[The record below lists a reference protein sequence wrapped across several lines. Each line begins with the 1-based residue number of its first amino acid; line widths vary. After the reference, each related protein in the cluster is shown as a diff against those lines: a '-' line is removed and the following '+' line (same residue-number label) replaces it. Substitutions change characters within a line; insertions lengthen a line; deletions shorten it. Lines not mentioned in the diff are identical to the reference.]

1 MMSATGEHQAL
12 EEAAEWLMRLNEGGL
27 NEHERVEWLAWQASS
42 PARAHAW
49 QRAQLLQSKLGG
61 LPPTLAMA
69 ALDRPA
75 SRERRALVGKL
86 AVLLAVLPTGW
97 AGWKVFD
104 TGHWS
109 ADYRSAVG
117 ERRELTL
124 ADGSQ
129 LTLNT
134 DTAIDVRFDDQQR
147 LIRMLAGELLVQTAS
162 DRRPL
167 RVSTAQGRMQALG
180 TRFIV
185 RVLKASTRLQVL
197 EGAVQVQLN
206 DAQAGAARRV
216 NAGQSVQFTS
226 REYTVPLALDPA
238 AGAWTR
244 GMLLADNQR
253 LDDFIAEL
261 GRYRPGVLR
270 CDPAIAG
277 LRVAGAF
284 PLQDTRRA
292 LQMLAQTYSLTV
304 SEHLGGYWTTLS
316 AT

>member
-1 MMSATGEHQAL
+1 MMRNAPDAQAL
-12 EEAAEWLMRLNEGGL
+12 EEAADWLIRLSEGGL
-27 NEHERVEWLAWQASS
+27 NEHERAQWLAWQVSS
-42 PARAHAW
+42 PARSQAW
-49 QRAQLLQSKLGG
+49 ERAQLLQGKLGG

-86 AVLLAVLPTGW
+86 AMLLAVLPAGW
-97 AGWKVFD
+97 AGWQVLD
-104 TGHWS
+104 NGHWS

-129 LTLNT
+129 ITLNT
-134 DTAIDVRFDDQQR
+134 DTAIDVRFDEQQR
-147 LIRMLAGELLVQTAS
+147 LVRVLAGELLVQTAS

-167 RVSTAQGRMQALG
+167 RVNTAQGRMQALG

-185 RVLKASTRLQVL
+185 RVLKASTRLQVF
-197 EGAVQVQLN
+197 EGAVRVELN
-206 DAQAGAARRV
+206 DAQPGTGRVIDAGH
-216 NAGQSVQFTS
+216 SVQFSS
-226 REYTVPLALDPA
+226 REYAAPLVLDPA
-238 AGAWTR
+238 ASAWTG

-261 GRYRPGVLR
+261 SRYRPGVLR

-277 LRVAGAF
+277 LRIAGAF
-284 PLQDTRRA
+284 PVTDTRRA
-292 LQMLAQTYSLTV
+292 LQMLAQTYPLKV

-316 AT
+316 AA